1 MNNNLL
7 NIEQILKIL
16 PHRYPFLLID
26 KVINI
31 DFNNSIEAQ
40 KNITINEPYFVGHF
54 PEKPIMPGVIALEVM
69 AQASAILAFESRNTR
84 KVKMKSFT
92 FWVLITPGL
101 ENPLFLVIF

>member
-1 MNNNLL
+1 M
-7 NIEQILKIL
+7 
-16 PHRYPFLLID
+16 
-26 KVINI
+26 INI

-84 KVKMKSFT
+84 KGEDEIVYFLG
-92 FWVLITPGL
+92 LITPGL

>member
-16 PHRYPFLLID
+16 PHRYLLLID

-31 DFNNSIEAQ
+31 DFNNYYRS
-40 KNITINEPYFVGHF
+40 KNITINVSHILLGILGKTNYAWS
-54 PEKPIMPGVIALEVM
+54 KPSRNSNRQ
-69 AQASAILAFESRNTR
+69 QASAILAFESRNTR
-84 KVKMKSFT
+84 KGEDEIVYF
-92 FWVLITPGL
+92 FILITPDL